1 MRNQQVLK
9 LFLVLILSI
18 TYIFSFSHFGALAYD
33 SVMNR
38 SDQFAEGTMIGSISV
53 AGKTSNEAGQLTD
66 EQLTNWLNNT
76 TISLKFKEKSET
88 IDLGLFTFDV
98 EKTVSKAKHGQA
110 NPVVVELESLE
121 ETLFSLSPS
130 LTASTV
136 HLDELKS
143 KVLQSALMLEAGS
156 YEIRLEEFLAGQ
168 GNESTTIAESIIQ
181 SEFLEEELESFVGKS
196 IEIGATS
203 QFSLLEFVEE
213 EIGQVSPLS
222 LSKIATAIYDVI
234 LPTNFD
240 IIERHISNELPSY
253 ASLGFEAKAD
263 IDLKN
268 DLVFSNPNEFSFF
281 IDFEKKN
288 DSIYVYLNGPE
299 LLNKYVIIPED
310 KETFKP
316 KIIRQFNPQLGPTEI
331 KVKVEGKEGQIIKI
345 YREHRDEKGA
355 VLKKEL
361 IAEDF
366 YPPTHQVEV
375 QGLIVKEGDS
385 SSITPET
392 ENGGETGDS
401 APTEDN
407 KDPEGTD
414 QKDASNQPD
423 KDTEEDLWGK
433 DNEIPK

>member
-88 IDLGLFTFDV
+88 IDLSLFTFDV

-121 ETLFSLSPS
+121 EALFSLSPS

-181 SEFLEEELESFVGKS
+181 SEFVEEELESFVGKS

-392 ENGGETGDS
+392 ENGRETGDS
-401 APTEDN
+401 DPTEDN
-407 KDPEGTD
+407 ENPEGTD